1 MQENI
6 ISVFARGN
14 QEMFHSAF
22 LAWLLRSTA
31 PHGFGD
37 GFLRALLS
45 HLPTDLQMP
54 PFDRYIVKTEVRDGP
69 CRFDILVQ
77 PTEASSPVKGLVFE
91 NKVKSFGHHLQLDSY
106 KSRGYEVAVLALL
119 PETLD
124 AETRARYPV
133 IEYRMIHDILRR
145 QALAQSD
152 HYHSM
157 VTQYAD
163 FLDGTVGIFDAIR
176 ALGNG
181 ELDTLAFIDRVKH
194 AADETEFSD
203 NDIRTFDYFYY
214 HAFANYLSQHEP
226 DLWFGGLSYEEA
238 KGQEKTMG
246 WNYEKNMQGPPFM
259 ETIFFNP
266 ITPSEHW
273 KPVEESLTALYGSN
287 PFQVAPRIELW
298 LDPVWIAR
306 EQNPSLEVGRIMLG
320 TWSKEFR
327 DHIRSR
333 EPYVSRL
340 RPIGSRHFHREMLP
354 LRDLSFSSLAGRLR
368 AMLSLMFEP
377 ATARRQSAT

>member
-37 GFLRALLS
+37 RFLRALLS
-45 HLPTDLQMP
+45 HLPADLQTP
-54 PFDRYIVKTEVRDGP
+54 PFDRYTVKREVRDGP

-77 PTEASSPVKGLVFE
+77 PTEAGSPVKGLVFE
-91 NKVKSFGHHLQLDSY
+91 NKVKSFGHHLQLDGY

-124 AETRARYPV
+124 ADTRARYAV
-133 IEYRMIHDILRR
+133 IEYRMIRDILRR
-145 QALAQSD
+145 QPLDQSN
-152 HYHSM
+152 HYHFL
-157 VTQYAD
+157 VAQYAD
-163 FLDGTVGIFDAIR
+163 FLDGTCGIFDAIR

-181 ELDTLAFIDRVKH
+181 ELDALAFVERVNR
-194 AADETEFSD
+194 AASETEFSE

-214 HAFANYLSQHEP
+214 HAFANYLRHHEP
-226 DLWFGGLSYEEA
+226 DLWFGDLGYEEA
-238 KGQEKTMG
+238 KSQEKTMG

-266 ITPSEHW
+266 IAPSEHW
-273 KPVEESLTALYGSN
+273 KPIDESLTAVYGST
-287 PFQVAPRIELW
+287 PFQVAPRIEVR
-298 LDPVWIAR
+298 LDPAQIAGK
-306 EQNPSLEVGRIMLG
+306 QDQVGRIMLG

-327 DHIRSR
+327 DHIRNR

-340 RPIGSRHFHREMLP
+340 HPIGSRHFHQELIP

-368 AMLSLMFEP
+368 AIVSLMFEP
-377 ATARRQSAT
+377 ATARTRSAT

>member
-37 GFLRALLS
+37 GFLRSLLS
-45 HLPTDLQMP
+45 HLPTDLQIP
-54 PFDRYIVKTEVRDGP
+54 PFDRYIVKTEVCDGP

-77 PTEASSPVKGLVFE
+77 PTESSSPIKGLVFE
-91 NKVKSFGHHLQLDSY
+91 NKVKSFGRHLQLDGY
-106 KSRGYEVAVLALL
+106 KSRGYEVVVLALL

-133 IEYRMIHDILRR
+133 IEYRMIRDILRR
-145 QALAQSD
+145 MALAQSD
-152 HYHSM
+152 HYQFM

-176 ALGNG
+176 SLGN
-181 ELDTLAFIDRVKH
+181 EKLDPLAFIDRVKR

-214 HAFANYLSQHEP
+214 HAFSNYLSQQEP
-226 DLWFGGLSYEEA
+226 DLWFGDLSYAEA
-238 KGQEKTMG
+238 KDQEKTMG

-273 KPVEESLTALYGSN
+273 KPGEESLKALYGSN

-298 LDPVWIAR
+298 LDPARIAR
-306 EQNPSLEVGRIMLG
+306 EQHPSLEVGRIMLG

-333 EPYVSRL
+333 DPYVSRL
-340 RPIGSRHFHREMLP
+340 RPIGSRHFHREMIS

-377 ATARRQSAT
+377 ATARLQSGT